1 MEYAAAN
8 QVIKMIAMEPVN
20 TTPTTFPKNVALST
34 AFSGQELTLR
44 KQKALHAIVV
54 TVREKFFL
62 RNPHFDSMNIHT
74 CTEQQIASTNNV
86 FEVDEEEV
94 MGVMGYTDRTK
105 YFSFTQV
112 LGLFEDL
119 ADETLGFDGLGIVR
133 STSERESWTG
143 FTKLLASVERVN
155 GKFVFEIPK
164 KIIHRIVN
172 PEISFNGPVSFEAY
186 SSKHTPGIYETCLYY
201 HQRGM
206 KFTDWISLLD
216 LRKITGSTSSTYEDF
231 NKFKK
236 RVLEKTINTINDTPK
251 LNLHLTFETDSKDVK
266 KAVGRNKITH
276 IRFGITEKINS
287 LAKPAAI
294 TGITFSVIKDE
305 LCAMGIPA
313 NQIEGVIEDCS
324 FQDQPTSLQLE
335 YLKWCIR
342 RGNELRLMTPFRT
355 VLDDGQPNP
364 FNFGGYFRKH
374 VIRGKKESWRQVN
387 DLVTSYLIQTEQYN
401 KSQISGLIGKTK
413 LACKR
418 LIAYHYIH
426 AQSELSRTRCKEKF
440 ENFLTSQL
448 HTQEHYET
456 SGRSLDDLALDGDF
470 SLMLFLDY
478 EVGLFSID
486 AFKETLPSLKSGHLE
501 EWNCLDCL

>member
-94 MGVMGYTDRTK
+94 MGVMGYTDKTK
-105 YFSFTQV
+105 YFSYTQV

-186 SSKHTPGIYETCLYY
+186 SSKHTPGIYETCLFY
-201 HQRGM
+201 HQRGL
-206 KFTDWISLLD
+206 KWTDWISLLD

-231 NKFKK
+231 NKFKN
-236 RVLEKTINTINDTPK
+236 RVLEKTIKIINETPE
-251 LNLHLTFETDSKDVK
+251 LNLFLTFETDSRGK
-266 KAVGRNKITH
+266 KKIGRNKITH
-276 IRFGITEKINS
+276 IRFGISEKLDS
-287 LAKPAAI
+287 LTKPKAI

-305 LCAMGIPA
+305 LSAMGIPS
-313 NQIEGVIEDCS
+313 NQIEGVIDDCA
-324 FQDQPTSLQLE
+324 FQGQSTALQLE

-342 RGNELRLMTPFRT
+342 RGNELRLMSPFRP
-355 VLDDGQPNP
+355 VLEDGQPNS

-374 VIRGKKESWRQVN
+374 VIRNKKESWQLIN
-387 DLVTSYLIQTEQYN
+387 DLVTTYLIQTEQYN
-401 KSQISGLIGKTK
+401 QSQISDLIGKTK

-418 LIAYHYIH
+418 LIAYQYIE
-426 AQSELSRTRCKEKF
+426 AQSELSRSRCKEKF
-440 ENFLTSQL
+440 ETFLTGQL
-448 HTQEHYET
+448 PEQEHIDATE
-456 SGRSLDDLALDGDF
+456 RPLAQLALDGEF
-470 SLMLFLDY
+470 SFMLFLDY
-478 EVGLFSID
+478 EVNLFTID
-486 AFKETLPSLKSGHLE
+486 AFKEALPLLKKCHLDTLKGKAA
-501 EWNCLDCL
+501 